1 MQECRV
7 GSQHLDLQID
17 ALMKK
22 GCDTIFQEKVSNMR
36 QRPEL
41 DRYLSYL
48 RKGDTL
54 VIYKFDRLGCSLK
67 NLLEIFDNLHRR
79 GITLVSIQDDIDNS
93 PSTGKLMNKL
103 LIAFTNFEK
112 SMIAERCTVGRINA
126 KLKGKKLGR
135 QKGVSFSKVNTCVDL
150 YQSGK
155 TIEEIQFSLGI
166 KSRSTVYRW
175 LRLKGIAPDRV
186 K

>member
-41 DRYLSYL
+41 DRCLSYL

-54 VIYKFDRLGCSLK
+54 VIYKFDR
-67 NLLEIFDNLHRR
+67 
-79 GITLVSIQDDIDNS
+79 
-93 PSTGKLMNKL
+93 
-103 LIAFTNFEK
+103 
-112 SMIAERCTVGRINA
+112 
-126 KLKGKKLGR
+126 
-135 QKGVSFSKVNTCVDL
+135 
-150 YQSGK
+150 
-155 TIEEIQFSLGI
+155 
-166 KSRSTVYRW
+166 
-175 LRLKGIAPDRV
+175 
-186 K
+186 